1 MNTLKPKN
9 ISNKEL
15 YDNYK
20 NNLTHLGCI
29 NLKDIKP
36 SKVRHISV
44 EDYLSNELQGHK
56 DF

>member
-1 MNTLKPKN
+1 MIIKLKPKDMN
-9 ISNKEL
+9 DNDFKQLAIDNRCSSNKDL
-15 YDNYK
+15 R
-20 NNLTHLGCI
+20 
-29 NLKDIKP
+29 P